1 MKTRLGRVDSC
12 AGVFIPPFPSLPSW
26 EKGKRAVDEEYI
38 YIYLYKIKIREEDV
52 YWRVKIFIPA
62 LSERLIRRDRI
73 SLKNNLCV

>member
-38 YIYLYKIKIREEDV
+38 YIYIYIK
-52 YWRVKIFIPA
+52 
-62 LSERLIRRDRI
+62 
-73 SLKNNLCV
+73 